1 MLQNIRVH
9 GLWVW
14 QTASV
19 LEASGSAG
27 KLLDFCQSK
36 GIDEVYVSFSE
47 QRTTSEDSQLTD
59 LIGLLHGSSIRV
71 EALLSSTD
79 ADESGEPQ
87 DQLLDMVQEILE
99 FNQQHPTE
107 QFDGIH
113 LDIEP
118 QQRPENQGAHNLS
131 FLPGLVATYQ
141 AVLAVA
147 EPAQMTA
154 NADIARKFLRGDY
167 GERSMLL
174 SALPRLTLMLYGL
187 SSPSDGESAAEMAKK
202 VRKVSEEFLEEAYAD
217 LDQTSLAQMGIALR
231 EADYGELLPDMLKTL
246 DDANGANPNYLGW
259 VRESYNDYLNALES
273 SLS

>member
-1 MLQNIRVH
+1 MSQDIRVH
-9 GLWVW
+9 GLWLW

-47 QRTTSEDSQLTD
+47 QRTTSEESQFTD

-118 QQRPENQGAHNLS
+118 QQRPENQGGDNLS

-141 AVLAVA
+141 AVLALA
-147 EPAQMTA
+147 EPAQMTV
-154 NADIARKFLRGDY
+154 NADIARKFLPGDY
-167 GERSMLL
+167 EERSMLF

-187 SSPSDGESAAEMAKK
+187 SSPGDG
-202 VRKVSEEFLEEAYAD
+202 
-217 LDQTSLAQMGIALR
+217 
-231 EADYGELLPDMLKTL
+231 
-246 DDANGANPNYLGW
+246 
-259 VRESYNDYLNALES
+259 
-273 SLS
+273 